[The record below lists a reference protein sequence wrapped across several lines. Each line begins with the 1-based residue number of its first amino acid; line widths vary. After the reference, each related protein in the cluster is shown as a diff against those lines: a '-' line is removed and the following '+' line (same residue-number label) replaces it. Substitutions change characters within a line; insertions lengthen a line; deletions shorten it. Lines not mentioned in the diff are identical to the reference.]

1 MLIAK
6 IDDLKRQIIQ
16 YSAHVEKMI
25 EKSIRGLV
33 LQNEDLLNSVI
44 KKDENKANILELE
57 LDRTCTT
64 LIAQYQPMG
73 KDLRTVLMIY
83 DMSNAFE
90 RMGDHAVNISESALP
105 LIKHEKIK
113 PFIDIPRMS
122 EITIKML
129 NDCIEAF
136 VNESSKIAKEVCKR
150 DSMINGIRA
159 QILRELITFMAENP
173 SIISDCLHILR
184 IADNLERIADLTTN
198 ICEDVIF
205 IKKGKVAKHNKQKN
219 N

>member
-1 MLIAK
+1 MLEVR

-16 YSAHVEKMI
+16 YSDHIEKMI
-25 EKSIRGLV
+25 DKSVRGLV
-33 LQNEDLLNSVI
+33 ERDESLLNAVI
-44 KKDENKANILELE
+44 HEDEDKANDLELE

-64 LIAQYQPMG
+64 VIAQFQPMA

-105 LIKHEKIK
+105 LIQHKPIK
-113 PFIDIPRMS
+113 PFIDIPRMC
-122 EITIKML
+122 EITIEML
-129 NDCIEAF
+129 NDCIQAF
-136 VNESSKIAKEVCKR
+136 IKESSDIARSVRER
-150 DSMINGIRA
+150 DFVIDDIRA
-159 QILRELITFMAENP
+159 QILRELVIFMAENP

-184 IADNLERIADLTTN
+184 IADLTTN

-205 IKKGKVAKHNKQKN
+205 ISRGEVIKHNQQAGE
-219 N
+219 

>member
-1 MLIAK
+1 MLAVK
-6 IDDLKRQIIQ
+6 IEDLKRQIVQ
-16 YSAHVEKMI
+16 YSDHIKNMI

-33 LQNEDLLNSVI
+33 TRDEKLLNSVI
-44 KKDENKANILELE
+44 EEEEPKANMLELE
-57 LDRTCTT
+57 LDKTCTAV
-64 LIAQYQPMG
+64 IAQFQPMA

-105 LIKHEKIK
+105 LIEHKPIK

-122 EITIKML
+122 EITIEML

-136 VNESSKIAKEVCKR
+136 INESSNIAREVCER
-150 DSMINGIRA
+150 DSVIDGLRA
-159 QILRELITFMAENP
+159 QILRELVTFMAENP

-205 IKKGKVAKHNKQKN
+205 ITKGKVVKHSK
-219 N
+219 

>member
-1 MLIAK
+1 MLATK
-6 IDDLKRQIIQ
+6 IEDLKRRIIQ
-16 YSAHVEKMI
+16 YSSHIEKML

-33 LQNEDLLNSVI
+33 SKDEALLNSVI
-44 KKDENKANILELE
+44 KKDEDKANMLELK
-57 LDRTCTT
+57 LDKLCTT
-64 LIAQYQPMG
+64 IIAQYQPMA

-105 LIKHEKIK
+105 LIKHEQIK
-113 PFIDIPRMS
+113 PFIDIPRMC

-136 VNESSKIAKEVCKR
+136 INESSEIAKEVCKR
-150 DSMINGIRA
+150 DSIINGIRA

-205 IKKGKVAKHNKQKN
+205 ITKGKVVKHNKQKN